1 MGAELLLSGRDIGRL
16 EAVKSDDGPVVDSL
30 LEEAILLI
38 VVNADD
44 VENADNDDEA
54 ALKLIVDN
62 EFM

>member
-44 VENADNDDEA
+44 VEM
-54 ALKLIVDN
+54 LIMMTRQRSLIVDN

>member
-1 MGAELLLSGRDIGRL
+1 MGAELLLSGRDIGGL